1 MDNSTIFLKN
11 SSFDG
16 ASLPIFKNKLS
27 LDKDN
32 NYVIW
37 MCQFPNFG
45 SPSGLGWTSTYTE
58 TMVKAKGNLN
68 CF

>member
-1 MDNSTIFLKN
+1 MDNSTIFFKN

-16 ASLPIFKNKLS
+16 AGLPIFKNKLS

-45 SPSGLGWTSTYTE
+45 SPSGLG
-58 TMVKAKGNLN
+58 
-68 CF
+68 